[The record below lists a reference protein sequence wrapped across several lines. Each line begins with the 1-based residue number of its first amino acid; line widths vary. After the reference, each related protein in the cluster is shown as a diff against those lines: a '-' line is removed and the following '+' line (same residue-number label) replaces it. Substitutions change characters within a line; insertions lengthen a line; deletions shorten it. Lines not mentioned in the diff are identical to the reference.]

1 MAEALELSSA
11 NRIRQLAGMPVEPEP
26 VPKPEE
32 PPAWSEIKASEDY
45 KSLTYPEQ
53 VDLARQWG
61 AETKQYAST
70 LPDYTP
76 EQDAE
81 IDDFVNKEAVDVP
94 ANVKAAALTAGLVKG
109 SASVM
114 GGIGGGLGG
123 LAVGGPVGA
132 IVGGVGGA
140 IAGGELAEAGLQKF
154 TPKVARS
161 REFAPGYAVAG
172 QYAPEVVMGTVGAK
186 QLVQAGKTLF
196 QELGAKRAAQELG
209 KAVGTSA
216 GISAAVGSGVRAITG
231 SEVTLGTVALD
242 ALFGALFAG
251 LGSGSRVKGYN
262 FEEFK
267 DLNYKVKGG
276 RASPDEVRDWQQI
289 LNEAQRTQATGVER
303 AKRTEVQL
311 GGRRVLDK
319 VDLEGGVPTEVRP
332 YYEPLPAPTS
342 TEIQIAQPQPQERPI
357 RQATVIPQEQL
368 PEAGV
373 RGNVRGTQADTA
385 AMQRQGIITPM
396 QESLVDLNDP
406 VPKTNIFTI
415 ESQGINREAIIP
427 DIRGLQG
434 EIVREGPI
442 VTPRTQLP
450 SGERLALSGRTD
462 EPIKSA
468 EEAAKVIELEKSME
482 ERIRKSPQGNKGLRE
497 DLKKQEPILTPEEE
511 MDIAGKR
518 FEEKRLV
525 ASNPSQDQIEYP
537 ESALAE
543 IIQPPYRPADY
554 DVIDFIKENGGIL
567 SKTSARRKR
576 NLELYGKKAGS
587 GIKRLTGETEI
598 AEYDSMPEMDFY
610 EKTQVYKK
618 QGLALDE
625 MAQMAYDQFGI
636 GDGSSSTFGSVI
648 AQAFDARRK
657 LRTPD
662 KNFENQKKFI
672 KDVLIPSKELTPISA
687 QSLVV
692 GDTLQAKQGNIKV
705 VDINPDTMEPT
716 LDGGDNYGQQTIKT
730 DSHVFVK
737 SINNKKIPTIPRPM
751 RGKAGEA
758 GFIVSDVQEGAAK
771 VAQKWLTTEGNLPK
785 EMFDI
790 MEAKGSRTQAMLK
803 QIDFTLADLGRTAKA
818 LNGTAKL
825 TPEQSDKLDG
835 FLRGRTAVT
844 TLPEPFQP
852 IASQMRRQL
861 DNLSEQLIEAGAFS
875 EEPGPSGVSKADIV
889 RANKEEYLTRSYEG
903 RENPKYTVELV
914 KRRNPIA
921 YANAENFV
929 RTQMKAANPNVT
941 EAEVQ
946 GKIKQY
952 VEGGRDKPFES
963 LIDAATLGK
972 NLGITKKRLDIPK
985 EIRFLMGEYTD
996 PVINYARSASRM
1008 IDLLQKQEMLNKLKD
1023 FGVANKLFFERPTGN
1038 AITQIAADGSDT
1050 RSPLNGLYAEKDL
1063 VDALENF
1070 EMFHKGGTAFQ
1081 LYSMANAWVKWG
1093 KTVGSVQAQFRN
1105 PISNVLI
1112 EVVNGNFNFGGNL
1125 KPIKTILAD
1134 FGVPKMDTKEGRAYL
1149 TRAAQLGVYDN
1160 TVLNEFTQM
1169 LKDAQQYKGSTID
1182 YAEMLASK
1190 SANVLK
1196 KGVGAL
1202 NKTYRAGDN
1211 LFKLMAWENETKQ
1224 LMDGMGL
1231 SRQDA
1236 EVIAAERVKNTRPT
1250 YSRVPRI
1257 IKAFRLQPLIGN
1269 FVSWPSE
1276 MLRILPNTL
1285 RYAVEDMKTPG
1296 MRRYGLQRLIG
1307 MLAGTSAVYG
1317 LIELAK
1323 WATGFNDRKADALR
1337 RFVAPYQKNAA
1348 LMPTGMDGKD
1358 VGYVDISYT
1367 SPYEIFMGP
1376 LQAVA
1381 ADQDPEEKILGA
1393 IKEFTEAYIGPSILA
1408 NSIISAYYG
1417 KTPEGRTIRNPQDTF
1432 LDQQLDNISY
1442 ILRQNEPATVS
1453 QIRRIIYALSGKP
1466 DTSVSRYGRVYKPSE
1481 ELSALFGIR
1490 PQSINVSKALESK
1503 ASRFNTNMADVGRI
1517 FTETYGA
1524 VGNVSEAEVREQF
1537 EKMQNRRKIMF
1548 DEANKDFHAAMLL
1561 GLSRSEAIS
1570 AMRAGGMGV
1579 DNASAIAN
1587 NKYRDYKIS
1596 KSLTKSMRRELSP
1609 EEMQKRQEIGRELM
1623 MQQGE

>member
-11 NRIRQLAGMPVEPEP
+11 NRIRQLAGMPVEAEP
-26 VPKPEE
+26 APKPEE

-45 KSLTYPEQ
+45 KTLTYPEQ

-76 EQDAE
+76 EQDVE

-94 ANVKAAALTAGLVKG
+94 GNVKAAALTAGLVKG

-114 GGIGGGLGG
+114 GGIAGGLGG

-132 IVGGVGGA
+132 VAGGIGGSIVA
-140 IAGGELAEAGLQKF
+140 GELAEAGLQKF

-161 REFAPGYAVAG
+161 REFAPGYAMAG
-172 QYAPEVVMGTVGAK
+172 QYAPEVVTGTVGAK

-196 QELGAKRAAQELG
+196 QELGAKRAAQDLG
-209 KAVGTSA
+209 KVVGTSA
-216 GISAAVGSGVRAITG
+216 GVSAAVGSGLRAVTG
-231 SEVTLGTVALD
+231 GEVTPGTVAED
-242 ALFGALFAG
+242 ALFGALYAG

-267 DLNYKVKGG
+267 DLNYKVKSG
-276 RASPDEVRDWQQI
+276 RSTPAETRDWQLI
-289 LNEAQRTQATGVER
+289 LNEAQATQATGVER
-303 AKRTEVQL
+303 AKRTEVEL
-311 GGRRVLDK
+311 GGRRVLDR
-319 VDLEGGVPTEVRP
+319 VDLEVGAPKPGQPEVRP

-342 TEIQIAQPQPQERPI
+342 TEIQVARPQPQERPI
-357 RQATVIPQEQL
+357 KQATVVTQEQL

-373 RGNVRGTQADTA
+373 RGGVRGTQADTA
-385 AMQRQGIITPM
+385 AMQRRGVTTEM

-406 VPKTNIFTI
+406 VPRKNVFTI

-427 DIRGLQG
+427 DTRGLQG
-434 EIVREGPI
+434 EIIREGPI

-450 SGERLALSGRTD
+450 SGERLAL
-462 EPIKSA
+462 PA
-468 EEAAKVIELEKSME
+468 EGEVVPEQIQEQIELPNKVKVNIIAPDQETANLVRQEIEEGPVSRPYKPKTMMQLSEENFVNKYGITPDEARNRFLKQKKLTQEKLG
-482 ERIRKSPQGNKGLRE
+482 KL
-497 DLKKQEPILTPEEE
+497 PI
-511 MDIAGKR
+511 DDQ
-518 FEEKRLV
+518 KRLYE
-525 ASNPSQDQIEYP
+525 EYN
-537 ESALAE
+537 L
-543 IIQPPYRPADY
+543 
-554 DVIDFIKENGGIL
+554 FKENL
-567 SKTSARRKR
+567 SKS
-576 NLELYGKKAGS
+576 
-587 GIKRLTGETEI
+587 
-598 AEYDSMPEMDFY
+598 
-610 EKTQVYKK
+610 
-618 QGLALDE
+618 
-625 MAQMAYDQFGI
+625 
-636 GDGSSSTFGSVI
+636 
-648 AQAFDARRK
+648 
-657 LRTPD
+657 
-662 KNFENQKKFI
+662 
-672 KDVLIPSKELTPISA
+672 
-687 QSLVV
+687 
-692 GDTLQAKQGNIKV
+692 
-705 VDINPDTMEPT
+705 
-716 LDGGDNYGQQTIKT
+716 
-730 DSHVFVK
+730 
-737 SINNKKIPTIPRPM
+737 TIPRPM

-758 GFIVSDVQEGAAK
+758 GFIVSDVQEDAAK

-803 QIDFTLADLGRTAKA
+803 QIDFTLKDLSNAARE
-818 LNGTAKL
+818 LNGKPKL
-825 TPEQSDKLDG
+825 TQDQSLQVDQ
-835 FLRGRTAVT
+835 FLRGYLPAEN
-844 TLPEPFQP
+844 LPEAIRPVAQ
-852 IASQMRRQL
+852 QMRRQL
-861 DNLSEQLIEAGAFS
+861 DNLSEGLIQSGVFS
-875 EEPGPSGVSKADIV
+875 QEVGPSGMSKADII
-889 RANKEEYLTRSYEG
+889 RMNKGEYLTRSYEKFD
-903 RENPKYTVELV
+903 NPKYNVELV
-914 KRRNPIA
+914 KQRNPAA
-921 YANAENFV
+921 YVEAENFV
-929 RTQMKAANPNVT
+929 RTQMKAANPSTT

-946 GKIKQY
+946 GKIKEL
-952 VEGGRDKPFES
+952 VEGGMDKPFES
-963 LIDAATLGK
+963 LIQSAGIGK
-972 NLGITKKRLDIPK
+972 KLGITKTRQDIP
-985 EIRFLMGEYTD
+985 EQIRFLMGEYND
-996 PVINYARSASRM
+996 PVINYARSASKM
-1008 IDLLQKQEMLNKLKD
+1008 INLLQSQEQLNKLKE

-1038 AITQIAADGSDT
+1038 AATQIAADGSDT

-1063 VDALENF
+1063 VDAIENF

-1093 KTVGSVQAQFRN
+1093 KTVGSIQAQFRN

-1125 KPIKTILAD
+1125 KPVKTILAE
-1134 FGVPKMDTKEGRAYL
+1134 FGVPSVDTKEGRAYL

-1182 YAEMLASK
+1182 LAEELAGK

-1196 KGVGAL
+1196 KGVEAL

-1224 LMDGMGL
+1224 LMDGRGL
-1231 SRQDA
+1231 SRQNA

-1269 FVSWPSE
+1269 FVSWTSE
-1276 MLRILPNTL
+1276 ILRTLPNTV
-1285 RYAVEDMKTPG
+1285 RYAAEDYKTPG
-1296 MRRYGLQRLIG
+1296 MKKYAFKRLAG
-1307 MLAGTSAVYG
+1307 MIAGTSAIMGV
-1317 LIELAK
+1317 LAIGK
-1323 WATGFNDRKADALR
+1323 WASGFNDRKVDALR
-1337 RFVAPYQKNAA
+1337 RFVAPYQKNAS

-1367 SPYEIFMGP
+1367 SPYEIFFGP
-1376 LQAVA
+1376 MQAA
-1381 ADQDPEEKILGA
+1381 ISGRDPEESIFGA
-1393 IKEFTEAYIGPSILA
+1393 IKDFTEAYIGPSILA

-1417 KTPEGRTIRNPQDTF
+1417 KAPQGRTIRNPQDTF
-1432 LDQQLDNISY
+1432 TDQSLDTISY

-1453 QIRRIIYALSGKP
+1453 QIRRIVYALSGQP
-1466 DTSVSRYGRVYKPSE
+1466 DTSVSKYGRIYKPSE

-1503 ASRFNTNMADVGRI
+1503 ASRFNTDMADVGRI

-1524 VGNVSEAEVREQF
+1524 VGNVPEAKVREQF
-1537 EKMQNRRKIMF
+1537 EKMQNRRRIMF

>member
-11 NRIRQLAGMPVEPEP
+11 NRIRQLAGMPVEAEP
-26 VPKPEE
+26 PPRLEE

-45 KSLTYPEQ
+45 KTLTYPEQ
-53 VDLARQWG
+53 IDLAQKWG

-76 EQDAE
+76 EQDVE

-94 ANVKAAALTAGLVKG
+94 ANVKAAALTSGLVKG

-114 GGIGGGLGG
+114 GGIAGGLGG
-123 LAVGGPVGA
+123 LAVGGPIGA
-132 IVGGVGGA
+132 VVGGIGGSVA
-140 IAGGELAEAGLQKF
+140 AGQLAEAGLQKF
-154 TPKVARS
+154 TPNVARAG
-161 REFAPGYAVAG
+161 EFAPGYQTAG
-172 QYAPEVVMGTVGAK
+172 QYAPEVVMGTVGAA

-209 KAVGTSA
+209 KTIAV
-216 GISAAVGSGVRAITG
+216 SAAGGAGVGSAVRAITG
-231 SEVTLGTVALD
+231 GDVTARTIAED
-242 ALFGALFAG
+242 ALFNTLYAG

-262 FEEFK
+262 FNEFK
-267 DLNYKVKGG
+267 DLNYKVKAG
-276 RASPDEVRDWQQI
+276 RATPAETRDWQQI
-289 LNEAQRTQATGVER
+289 LNEAQRTEATGVER

-311 GGRRVLDK
+311 GGRTVLDK
-319 VDLEGGVPTEVRP
+319 VNLEGGAPTQIRP

-342 TEIQIAQPQPQERPI
+342 TEIQVARPQPQKRTIKP
-357 RQATVIPQEQL
+357 ATVIPQEQL
-368 PEAGV
+368 PEVGV

-385 AMQRQGIITPM
+385 AMQRRGIITPM

-406 VPKTNIFTI
+406 VPKTNVFTT

-427 DIRGLQG
+427 DTRGLQG

-450 SGERLALSGRTD
+450 SGERLALPAEGEVVPAKVVSAAQPIIPRPVGGLQSNIILRVN
-462 EPIKSA
+462 EPKGIKLGQYKLREGEQFSPIKEVPFDDLGQGQSTVNQ
-468 EEAAKVIELEKSME
+468 KLVEKY
-482 ERIRKSPQGNKGLRE
+482 
-497 DLKKQEPILTPEEE
+497 KKDILSGKPIDPITSKY
-511 MDIAGKR
+511 G
-518 FEEKRLV
+518 
-525 ASNPSQDQIEYP
+525 
-537 ESALAE
+537 
-543 IIQPPYRPADY
+543 
-554 DVIDFIKENGGIL
+554 DVIDGYHRA
-567 SKTSARRKR
+567 SA
-576 NLELYGKKAGS
+576 LYELG
-587 GIKRLTGETEI
+587 
-598 AEYDSMPEMDFY
+598 F
-610 EKTQVYKK
+610 
-618 QGLALDE
+618 
-625 MAQMAYDQFGI
+625 
-636 GDGSSSTFGSVI
+636 
-648 AQAFDARRK
+648 
-657 LRTPD
+657 
-662 KNFENQKKFI
+662 
-672 KDVLIPSKELTPISA
+672 
-687 QSLVV
+687 
-692 GDTLQAKQGNIKV
+692 
-705 VDINPDTMEPT
+705 
-716 LDGGDNYGQQTIKT
+716 
-730 DSHVFVK
+730 
-737 SINNKKIPTIPRPM
+737 KKIPVTFVEENEKLAISEWKKSYGNVPFPSETINEVSKSYPNFNKQTTIPRPM

-803 QIDFTLADLGRTAKA
+803 QIDFTLKDLAKA
-818 LNGTAKL
+818 ARELNGKPKL
-825 TPEQSDKLDG
+825 TPQQSLQVDQ
-835 FLRGRTAVT
+835 FLRGYLPAEN
-844 TLPEPFQP
+844 LPEAIRPVAQ
-852 IASQMRRQL
+852 QMRRQL
-861 DNLSEQLIEAGAFS
+861 DNLSEGLIQAGVFS
-875 EEPGPSGVSKADIV
+875 QEPGPSGMSKADII
-889 RANKEEYLTRSYEG
+889 RMNKGEYLTRSYEKFD
-903 RENPKYTVELV
+903 NPKYNVKLV
-914 KRRNPIA
+914 KQRNPAA
-921 YANAENFV
+921 YVEAENFV
-929 RTQMKAANPNVT
+929 RTQMKASNPAIT

-946 GKIKQY
+946 GKIKEY
-952 VEGGRDKPFES
+952 IEGGRDKPFES
-963 LIDAATLGK
+963 LIQASGIGK
-972 NLGITKKRLDIPK
+972 KLGITKARQDIS
-985 EIRFLMGEYTD
+985 EQVRFLMGEYTD

-1008 IDLLQKQEMLNKLKD
+1008 INLLQSQEQLNKLKE

-1038 AITQIAADGSDT
+1038 AATQIAADGSDT

-1063 VDALENF
+1063 VDAIENF
-1070 EMFHKGGTAFQ
+1070 EMFHKGGAAFQ

-1093 KTVGSVQAQFRN
+1093 KTVGSIQAQFRN

-1125 KPIKTILAD
+1125 KPVRTILAE
-1134 FGVPKMDTKEGRAYL
+1134 FGVPSVDTKEGRAYL

-1169 LKDAQQYKGSTID
+1169 LKDAQSYKGSTID
-1182 YAEMLASK
+1182 LAEELAGK

-1196 KGVGAL
+1196 KGVEAL

-1224 LMDGMGL
+1224 LMDGRKL
-1231 SRQDA
+1231 SRQEA

-1257 IKAFRLQPLIGN
+1257 IKAFRLQPLIGQ

-1285 RYAVEDMKTPG
+1285 RYAAEDFKTPG
-1296 MRRYGLQRLIG
+1296 MRKYAFQRVAGMLLGTTALIG
-1307 MLAGTSAVYG
+1307 IVRLGM
-1317 LIELAK
+1317 
-1323 WATGFNDRKADALR
+1323 WATGFNDRKVDALR
-1337 RFVAPYQKNAA
+1337 RFVAPYQKNAS

-1358 VGYVDISYT
+1358 VGYIDVSYT
-1367 SPYEIFMGP
+1367 SPYEIFFGP
-1376 LQAVA
+1376 VQAA
-1381 ADQDPEEKILGA
+1381 ISGRDPEESILGA
-1393 IKEFTEAYIGPSILA
+1393 IKDFTESYIGPSILA

-1417 KTPEGRTIRNPQDTF
+1417 KAPQGRTIRNPQDTF
-1432 LDQQLDNISY
+1432 TDQSLDTISY
-1442 ILRQNEPATVS
+1442 LLRQNEPATVS
-1453 QIRRIIYALSGKP
+1453 QIRRIGYALSGQP
-1466 DTSVSRYGRVYKPSE
+1466 DTTVSKYGRIYKPSE

-1503 ASRFNTNMADVGRI
+1503 ASRFNTDMADVGRI

-1524 VGNVSEAEVREQF
+1524 VGNVPEAKVREQF
-1537 EKMQNRRKIMF
+1537 EKMQNRRRIMF

>member
-26 VPKPEE
+26 LPKPEE
-32 PPAWSEIKASEDY
+32 PPAWAEIKASEDY
-45 KSLTYPEQ
+45 KTLTYPEQ
-53 VDLARQWG
+53 VDLARKWG
-61 AETKQYAST
+61 DETKQYAST

-81 IDDFVNKEAVDVP
+81 IDDYVNTQAVDVP
-94 ANVKAAALTAGLVKG
+94 TNVKVAAGTAGLVKG

-114 GGIGGGLGG
+114 GGIAGGLGG

-132 IVGGVGGA
+132 IAGGVGGA
-140 IAGGELAEAGLQKF
+140 IAGSELAEAGLQKF
-154 TPKVARS
+154 TPNVARA
-161 REFAPGYAVAG
+161 REFAPTAAAVG
-172 QYAPEVVMGTVGAK
+172 EYAPSVALGAVGVR
-186 QLVQAGKTLF
+186 QLAQAGGTLF
-196 QELGAKRAAQELG
+196 KELGAKRAAQELG
-209 KAVGTSA
+209 KTVATGAGIGAGVGT
-216 GISAAVGSGVRAITG
+216 GVRAVTG
-231 SEVTLGTVALD
+231 GEVTPGTITTD
-242 ALFGALFAG
+242 ALFGAAFAG
-251 LGSGSRVKGYN
+251 LGSGSRIKGYN
-262 FEEFK
+262 REQAYELTK
-267 DLNYKVKGG
+267 KVKEN
-276 RASPDEVRDWQQI
+276 RASSIEREDFNAIMTEGLRRRA
-289 LNEAQRTQATGVER
+289 ETGLPAESG
-303 AKRTEVQL
+303 KRTTVDL

-319 VDLEGGVPTEVRP
+319 AEIVSGEQPQVTPQPTAE
-332 YYEPLPAPTS
+332 LPAP
-342 TEIQIAQPQPQERPI
+342 RP
-357 RQATVIPQEQL
+357 VVPEL

-373 RGNVRGTQADTA
+373 RGIVRGTQADTA
-385 AMQRQGIITPM
+385 AMQRRGIITPM

-406 VPKTNIFTI
+406 VPRTNVFTT

-427 DIRGLQG
+427 DTRGLQG
-434 EIVREGPI
+434 EIVSEGPI

-450 SGERLALSGRTD
+450 TTERLALPAEG
-462 EPIKSA
+462 EALPI
-468 EEAAKVIELEKSME
+468 
-482 ERIRKSPQGNKGLRE
+482 
-497 DLKKQEPILTPEEE
+497 QE
-511 MDIAGKR
+511 
-518 FEEKRLV
+518 V
-525 ASNPSQDQIEYP
+525 
-537 ESALAE
+537 ESKP
-543 IIQPPYRPADY
+543 IIQPEEQRQSVMPPIVSGMITTARKASEDFTKRISNVKYAPYVEGQKRESILFDLDGKQYRAELKGRNKDFMLGGNADA
-554 DVIDFIKENGGIL
+554 N
-567 SKTSARRKR
+567 A
-576 NLELYGKKAGS
+576 
-587 GIKRLTGETEI
+587 
-598 AEYDSMPEMDFY
+598 
-610 EKTQVYKK
+610 
-618 QGLALDE
+618 GLA
-625 MAQMAYDQFGI
+625 
-636 GDGSSSTFGSVI
+636 SR
-648 AQAFDARRK
+648 AF
-657 LRTPD
+657 
-662 KNFENQKKFI
+662 
-672 KDVLIPSKELTPISA
+672 
-687 QSLVV
+687 
-692 GDTLQAKQGNIKV
+692 
-705 VDINPDTMEPT
+705 
-716 LDGGDNYGQQTIKT
+716 LDGDAVEIK
-730 DSHVFVK
+730 SK
-737 SINNKKIPTIPRPM
+737 PTIPRPM
-751 RGKAGEA
+751 SGKAGEE
-758 GFIVSDVQEGAAK
+758 GFVVSDVQEGATK

-785 EMFDI
+785 DMFDI

-803 QIDFTLADLGRTAKA
+803 QIDFTLADLGRAAKA

-825 TPEQSDKLDG
+825 TPQQSSQLDG

-861 DNLSEQLIEAGAFS
+861 DNLSERLIEVGAFS

-889 RANKEEYLTRSYEG
+889 RERKGEYLTRSYEKFDS
-903 RENPKYTVELV
+903 PKFTVELV
-914 KRRNPIA
+914 KQRSPTE
-921 YANAENFV
+921 YANSENFV

-946 GKIKQY
+946 GKIKEL

-963 LIDAATLGK
+963 LIQASTLGK
-972 NLGITKKRLDIPK
+972 KLGITKARQDIPK

-996 PVINYARSASRM
+996 PVINYARSASKM
-1008 IDLLQKQEMLNKLKD
+1008 INLLQSQEMLNKLKD
-1023 FGVANKLFFERPTGN
+1023 FGVANKLFFEKPTGN
-1038 AITQIAADGSDT
+1038 AATQIAAEGSDT

-1134 FGVPKMDTKEGRAYL
+1134 FGVPAMDTKEGRAYL

-1182 YAEMLASK
+1182 YAEMLAGK

-1196 KGVGAL
+1196 KGIGAL

-1224 LMDGMGL
+1224 LMDGRGL
-1231 SRQDA
+1231 SRLEA

-1285 RYAVEDMKTPG
+1285 RYANEDIRTPG

-1307 MLAGTSAVYG
+1307 MFAGTSAVYG

-1323 WATGFNDRKADALR
+1323 WATGFNDRKTDALR

-1376 LQAVA
+1376 AQAVA
-1381 ADQDPEEKILGA
+1381 AGRDPEEKILGA
-1393 IKEFTEAYIGPSILA
+1393 IKDFTESYIGPSILA

-1417 KTPEGRTIRNPQDTF
+1417 KTPQGRTIRNPQDTF
-1432 LDQQLDNISY
+1432 TDQALDVISY
-1442 ILRQNEPATVS
+1442 VLRQNEPATVS
-1453 QIRRIIYALSGKP
+1453 QVRRIAYALSGQP
-1466 DTSVSRYGRVYKPSE
+1466 DTSVSRYGRVSTSRRRNCPPCLVSARN
-1481 ELSALFGIR
+1481 LS
-1490 PQSINVSKALESK
+1490 
-1503 ASRFNTNMADVGRI
+1503 M
-1517 FTETYGA
+1517 
-1524 VGNVSEAEVREQF
+1524 
-1537 EKMQNRRKIMF
+1537 
-1548 DEANKDFHAAMLL
+1548 
-1561 GLSRSEAIS
+1561 
-1570 AMRAGGMGV
+1570 
-1579 DNASAIAN
+1579 
-1587 NKYRDYKIS
+1587 
-1596 KSLTKSMRRELSP
+1596 SP
-1609 EEMQKRQEIGRELM
+1609 RH
-1623 MQQGE
+1623 

>member
-1 MAEALELSSA
+1 MAEAQVQELSSA
-11 NRIRQLAGMPVEPEP
+11 NKIRQLAGMAVEPEP
-26 VPKPEE
+26 APKQEE

-45 KSLTYPEQ
+45 KTLTYPEQ

-70 LPDYTP
+70 LKDYTP

-81 IDDFVNKEAVDVP
+81 IDDFVNTQAVDVP

-114 GGIGGGLGG
+114 GGIAGGLGG

-132 IVGGVGGA
+132 VVGGVGGS
-140 IAGGELAEAGLQKF
+140 IVGGELAEAGLQKF

-161 REFAPGYAVAG
+161 REFAPGYASAG

-196 QELGAKRAAQELG
+196 QELGAKKAAQELG
-209 KAVGTSA
+209 KVVGTSA
-216 GISAAVGSGVRAITG
+216 GVSAAVGSGVRAITG
-231 SEVTLGTVALD
+231 GEVTPSTVAED
-242 ALFGALFAG
+242 ALFGALYAG

-262 FEEFK
+262 FNEFK

-276 RASPDEVRDWQQI
+276 KATPAEVRDWQQI

-311 GGRRVLDK
+311 GGKTVLDK
-319 VDLEGGVPTEVRP
+319 VNLESGAPTEVRP

-342 TEIQIAQPQPQERPI
+342 TEIQVERPQPQERPI
-357 RQATVIPQEQL
+357 KPATVIPQEQL
-368 PEAGV
+368 PEVGV
-373 RGNVRGTQADTA
+373 RGSVRGTAADTA
-385 AMQRQGIITPM
+385 EMQRRGIITPM

-406 VPKTNIFTI
+406 VPKTNVFTA

-427 DIRGLQG
+427 DTRGLQG

-450 SGERLALSGRTD
+450 SGERLALQ
-462 EPIKSA
+462 EPKAELKPIEGSPEQAGQIRA
-468 EEAAKVIELEKSME
+468 EEEF
-482 ERIRKSPQGNKGLRE
+482 RRDP
-497 DLKKQEPILTPEEE
+497 
-511 MDIAGKR
+511 
-518 FEEKRLV
+518 
-525 ASNPSQDQIEYP
+525 SNPGLINAQPIQNIEAAVNDLQ
-537 ESALAE
+537 SALSLPSTARSQALFDFSRKYNTKAE
-543 IIQPPYRPADY
+543 S
-554 DVIDFIKENGGIL
+554 IDQL
-567 SKTSARRKR
+567 
-576 NLELYGKKAGS
+576 LEQES
-587 GIKRLTGETEI
+587 
-598 AEYDSMPEMDFY
+598 
-610 EKTQVYKK
+610 
-618 QGLALDE
+618 
-625 MAQMAYDQFGI
+625 
-636 GDGSSSTFGSVI
+636 
-648 AQAFDARRK
+648 
-657 LRTPD
+657 
-662 KNFENQKKFI
+662 
-672 KDVLIPSKELTPISA
+672 
-687 QSLVV
+687 
-692 GDTLQAKQGNIKV
+692 
-705 VDINPDTMEPT
+705 
-716 LDGGDNYGQQTIKT
+716 
-730 DSHVFVK
+730 FVK
-737 SINNKKIPTIPRPM
+737 KYQELASQKPTIPRPM
-751 RGKAGEA
+751 RGKPGEA

-803 QIDFTLADLGRTAKA
+803 QIDFTLKDLSNSARE
-818 LNGTAKL
+818 LNGKPKL
-825 TPEQSDKLDG
+825 TPEQSLQVDQV
-835 FLRGRTAVT
+835 LRGYLPADN
-844 TLPEPFQP
+844 LPEPLRP
-852 IASQMRRQL
+852 IVQQMRRQL
-861 DNLSEQLIEAGAFS
+861 DNLSEGLIQSGVFS
-875 EEPGPSGVSKADIV
+875 QEVGPSGMSKADII
-889 RANKEEYLTRSYEG
+889 RMNKGEYLTRSYEKFD
-903 RENPKYTVELV
+903 NPKFNVELLK
-914 KRRNPIA
+914 KRDQA
-921 YANAENFV
+921 KYTQAETFV
-929 RTQMKAANPNVT
+929 RNELKAQNPGIT
-941 EAEVQ
+941 EEEVQ
-946 GKIKQY
+946 GRIREI
-952 VEGGRDKPFES
+952 VEQGRDKPMES
-963 LIDAATLGK
+963 MIQASGIGK
-972 NLGITKKRLDIPK
+972 KLGITKARQDIP
-985 EIRFLMGEYTD
+985 EQIRYLMGEYTD
-996 PVINYARSASRM
+996 PIINYARSASKM
-1008 IDLLQKQEMLNKLKD
+1008 INLLQSQEQLNKLKK
-1023 FGVANKLFFERPTGN
+1023 FGIANKLFFDKPTGT
-1038 AITQIAADGSDT
+1038 AVKQIAADGSDT
-1050 RSPLNGLYAEKDL
+1050 RSPLNGLYAEPEL
-1063 VDALENF
+1063 VDAIENF

-1093 KTVGSVQAQFRN
+1093 KTVGSIQAQFRN

-1125 KPIKTILAD
+1125 KPFRTILAE
-1134 FGVPKMDTKEGRAYL
+1134 FGVPSMDTKEGRAYL

-1182 YAEMLASK
+1182 FAEELAGK

-1196 KGVGAL
+1196 KGVEAL
-1202 NKTYRAGDN
+1202 NRTYRAGDN

-1224 LMDGMGL
+1224 LMDGRGL

-1257 IKAFRLQPLIGN
+1257 IKAFRLQPLIGQ

-1276 MLRILPNTL
+1276 MLRILPNTV
-1285 RYAVEDMKTPG
+1285 RYAAEDFKTPG
-1296 MRRYGLQRLIG
+1296 MRRYAFQRVAGMLLGTTALIG
-1307 MLAGTSAVYG
+1307 VVRLGM
-1317 LIELAK
+1317 
-1323 WATGFNDRKADALR
+1323 WATGFNDRKVDALR
-1337 RFVAPYQKNAA
+1337 RFVAPYQKNAS

-1358 VGYVDISYT
+1358 VGYIDVSYT
-1367 SPYEIFMGP
+1367 SPYEIFFGP
-1376 LQAVA
+1376 AQAA
-1381 ADQDPEEKILGA
+1381 ISARNPEESILGA
-1393 IKEFTEAYIGPSILA
+1393 IKDFTESYIGPSILA

-1417 KTPEGRTIRNPQDTF
+1417 KAPQGRTIRNPQDTF
-1432 LDQQLDNISY
+1432 TNQSLDTISY
-1442 ILRQNEPATVS
+1442 LLRQNEPATVS
-1453 QIRRIIYALSGKP
+1453 QIRRIGYALTGQP
-1466 DTSVSRYGRVYKPSE
+1466 DTTVSKYGRIYKPSE

-1503 ASRFNTNMADVGRI
+1503 ASRFNTDMADVGRI

-1524 VGNVSEAEVREQF
+1524 VGNVPEAKVREQF
-1537 EKMQNRRKIMF
+1537 AKMENRRKVMF

-1570 AMRAGGMGV
+1570 AMRAGGMGI

>member
-26 VPKPEE
+26 APKLEE
-32 PPAWSEIKASEDY
+32 PPAWSEVKASEDY
-45 KSLTYPEQ
+45 KTLTYPEQ

-76 EQDAE
+76 EQDVE

-109 SASVM
+109 AASTF
-114 GGIGGGLGG
+114 GGL
-123 LAVGGPVGA
+123 
-132 IVGGVGGA
+132 GGA
-140 IAGGELAEAGLQKF
+140 IAGAFTGPAAPVAVPALAIGGAIAAGELAEAGLQKF

-161 REFAPGYAVAG
+161 REFAPGYAAAG
-172 QYAPEVVMGTVGAK
+172 QYAPEVVMGTVGAR

-209 KAVGTSA
+209 KVVGTSA
-216 GISAAVGSGVRAITG
+216 GVSAAVGSGVRAITG
-231 SEVTLGTVALD
+231 GEVTPGTVAED
-242 ALFGALFAG
+242 ALFGALYAG
-251 LGSGSRVKGYN
+251 IGSGSRVKGYN

-267 DLNYKVKGG
+267 DLNYKVKAG
-276 RASPDEVRDWQQI
+276 RATPDETRDWQQI
-289 LNEAQRTQATGVER
+289 LNEARATQTTGVER

-311 GGRRVLDK
+311 GGRRVFDK
-319 VDLEGGVPTEVRP
+319 VDLEVGAPKPGQPEVRP
-332 YYEPLPAPTS
+332 YYEQQLQAPSLPETVS
-342 TEIQIAQPQPQERPI
+342 TEIQATRQQPQERPI
-357 RQATVIPQEQL
+357 RPATVIPQEQL

-373 RGNVRGTQADTA
+373 RGSVRGTAADTA
-385 AMQRQGIITPM
+385 EMQRRGITTQM
-396 QESLVDLNDP
+396 QESIVDLNDP
-406 VPKTNIFTI
+406 VPKTNVFTT

-427 DIRGLQG
+427 DTRGLQG

-450 SGERLALSGRTD
+450 TTERLALPGRTD
-462 EPIKSA
+462 EPFRSA
-468 EEAAKVIELEKSME
+468 EEAAKTIELEKGME
-482 ERIRKSPQGNKGLRE
+482 ERIRQSPQGQRALRK
-497 DLKKQEPILTPEEE
+497 DLEAVAVPEGQVISNASEASVDTGAYHYGDLGVARDTTLSRMTVGRSTGHFGTGTYFLGDKSAGPGREGRPI
-511 MDIAGKR
+511 K
-518 FEEKRLV
+518 
-525 ASNPSQDQIEYP
+525 N
-537 ESALAE
+537 
-543 IIQPPYRPADY
+543 
-554 DVIDFIKENGGIL
+554 ID
-567 SKTSARRKR
+567 
-576 NLELYGKKAGS
+576 
-587 GIKRLTGETEI
+587 LTGLNLYKPQSSKIAFNLHDNLRAINEEI
-598 AEYDSMPEMDFY
+598 KSGQNISFEQPSSNGSRIVGRLGIELKSPGDSFEKSESNVKNALLKVDSIFKNNQNDGVRTPSTYLMQELGYD
-610 EKTQVYKK
+610 
-618 QGLALDE
+618 
-625 MAQMAYDQFGI
+625 GI
-636 GDGSSSTFGSVI
+636 DVRGTNADNTDYGSVI
-648 AQAFDARRK
+648 F
-657 LRTPD
+657 
-662 KNFENQKKFI
+662 
-672 KDVLIPSKELTPISA
+672 
-687 QSLVV
+687 
-692 GDTLQAKQGNIKV
+692 AK
-705 VDINPDTMEPT
+705 P
-716 LDGGDNYGQQTIKT
+716 
-730 DSHVFVK
+730 
-737 SINNKKIPTIPRPM
+737 IPTPKPTMPRPM

-803 QIDFTLADLGRTAKA
+803 QIDFTLADLGRAAKA

-825 TPEQSDKLDG
+825 TPQQSSQLDG

-844 TLPEPFQP
+844 TLPEPLQP

-861 DNLSEQLIEAGAFS
+861 DNLSEQLIEVGAFS

-914 KRRNPIA
+914 KRRNPVE

-972 NLGITKKRLDIPK
+972 KLGITKKRLDIPK
-985 EIRFLMGEYTD
+985 EVRFLMGEYTD
-996 PVINYARSASRM
+996 PVINYARSASKM
-1008 IDLLQKQEMLNKLKD
+1008 IDLLQKQEMLNKIKD

-1125 KPIKTILAD
+1125 KPIKTVLAD
-1134 FGVPKMDTKEGRAYL
+1134 FGVPAMDTKEGRAYL

-1182 YAEMLASK
+1182 YAEMLAGK

-1224 LMDGMGL
+1224 LMDGRGL
-1231 SRQDA
+1231 SRLEA

-1285 RYAVEDMKTPG
+1285 RYAGEDMKTPG

-1317 LIELAK
+1317 LVELAK

-1376 LQAVA
+1376 VQAVA
-1381 ADQDPEEKILGA
+1381 AGRDPEEKILGA

-1417 KTPEGRTIRNPQDTF
+1417 KTPQGRTIRNPQDTF
-1432 LDQQLDNISY
+1432 TDQSLDVISY
-1442 ILRQNEPATVS
+1442 VLRQNEPATVS
-1453 QIRRIIYALSGKP
+1453 QIRRIGYALSGQP
-1466 DTSVSRYGRVYKPSE
+1466 DTSVSRYGRIYKPSE

-1503 ASRFNTNMADVGRI
+1503 ASRFNTDMADVGRI

-1524 VGNVSEAEVREQF
+1524 VGNVPEAKVREQF
-1537 EKMQNRRKIMF
+1537 EKMQNRRRIMF
-1548 DEANKDFHAAMLL
+1548 DEANKDFHAAMML

-1570 AMRAGGMGV
+1570 AMRSGGMGV

-1587 NKYRDYKIS
+1587 NRYRDYKIS

>member
-11 NRIRQLAGMPVEPEP
+11 NRIRQLAGMPVEAEP
-26 VPKPEE
+26 PPKLEE

-45 KSLTYPEQ
+45 KTLTYPEQ

-76 EQDAE
+76 EQDVE

-132 IVGGVGGA
+132 VVGGVGGA

-161 REFAPGYAVAG
+161 REFAPGYAMAG

-216 GISAAVGSGVRAITG
+216 GVGAAVGSGVRAVTG
-231 SEVTLGTVALD
+231 GEVTPGTVAED

-262 FEEFK
+262 FNEFK

-276 RASPDEVRDWQQI
+276 RATPAEVRDWQQI
-289 LNEAQRTQATGVER
+289 LNEAQRTQTTGVER
-303 AKRTEVQL
+303 AKRTEVEL

-319 VDLEGGVPTEVRP
+319 VDLEVGAPKPGQPEVRP
-332 YYEPLPAPTS
+332 YYEQQLQAPSLPETVS
-342 TEIQIAQPQPQERPI
+342 TEIQPVRQQPQERPI
-357 RQATVIPQEQL
+357 RPATVVPQEQL
-368 PEAGV
+368 PESGV

-385 AMQRQGIITPM
+385 AMQRRGITTQM

-406 VPKTNIFTI
+406 VPKTNVFTT

-427 DIRGLQG
+427 DTRGLQG

-450 SGERLALSGRTD
+450 SGERLALT
-462 EPIKSA
+462 EPKAIEGSPEQIGQLRA
-468 EEAAKVIELEKSME
+468 EEEFN
-482 ERIRKSPQGNKGLRE
+482 RDP
-497 DLKKQEPILTPEEE
+497 
-511 MDIAGKR
+511 
-518 FEEKRLV
+518 
-525 ASNPSQDQIEYP
+525 SNPGLINAQPIENIQTAANDLQ
-537 ESALAE
+537 SALSLPGIARSQALFDFSRKYNTKAE
-543 IIQPPYRPADY
+543 S
-554 DVIDFIKENGGIL
+554 IDQLLEQESFV
-567 SKTSARRKR
+567 RKYQ
-576 NLELYGKKAGS
+576 ELASFK
-587 GIKRLTGETEI
+587 
-598 AEYDSMPEMDFY
+598 
-610 EKTQVYKK
+610 
-618 QGLALDE
+618 
-625 MAQMAYDQFGI
+625 
-636 GDGSSSTFGSVI
+636 
-648 AQAFDARRK
+648 
-657 LRTPD
+657 
-662 KNFENQKKFI
+662 
-672 KDVLIPSKELTPISA
+672 
-687 QSLVV
+687 
-692 GDTLQAKQGNIKV
+692 
-705 VDINPDTMEPT
+705 
-716 LDGGDNYGQQTIKT
+716 
-730 DSHVFVK
+730 
-737 SINNKKIPTIPRPM
+737 PTIPRPM

-758 GFIVSDVQEGAAK
+758 GFVVSDVQEGAAK

-803 QIDFTLADLGRTAKA
+803 QIDFTLKDLAKA
-818 LNGTAKL
+818 ARELNGKPKL
-825 TPEQSDKLDG
+825 TPQQSLQVDQ
-835 FLRGRTAVT
+835 FLRGYLPAEN
-844 TLPEPFQP
+844 LPEAIRPVAQ
-852 IASQMRRQL
+852 QMRRQL
-861 DNLSEQLIEAGAFS
+861 DNLSEGLIQSGVFS
-875 EEPGPSGVSKADIV
+875 QEVGPSGISKADMI
-889 RANKEEYLTRSYEG
+889 RMNKGEYLTRSYEKFD
-903 RENPKYTVELV
+903 NPKFNVELLK
-914 KRRNPIA
+914 KRDLA
-921 YANAENFV
+921 KYTQAETFV
-929 RTQMKAANPNVT
+929 RNELKAQNPSIT
-941 EAEVQ
+941 EEEVQ
-946 GKIKQY
+946 GRIREI
-952 VEGGRDKPFES
+952 VEQGRDKPMES
-963 LIDAATLGK
+963 MIQASGIGK
-972 NLGITKKRLDIPK
+972 KLGITKARQDIP
-985 EIRFLMGEYTD
+985 EQIRYLMGEYND
-996 PVINYARSASRM
+996 PIINYARSASKM
-1008 IDLLQKQEMLNKLKD
+1008 INLLQSQEQLNKLKE
-1023 FGVANKLFFERPTGN
+1023 FGIANKLFFDKPTGT
-1038 AITQIAADGSDT
+1038 AVKQIAADGSDT
-1050 RSPLNGLYAEKDL
+1050 RSPLNGLYAEPEL
-1063 VDALENF
+1063 IDAIENF

-1093 KTVGSVQAQFRN
+1093 KTVGSIQAQFRN

-1125 KPIKTILAD
+1125 KPVRTILAE
-1134 FGVPKMDTKEGRAYL
+1134 FGVPSMDTKEGRAYL

-1182 YAEMLASK
+1182 LAEELAGK

-1196 KGVGAL
+1196 RGVEAL
-1202 NKTYRAGDN
+1202 NRTYRAGDN

-1224 LMDGMGL
+1224 LMDGRGL
-1231 SRQDA
+1231 SRQEA

-1257 IKAFRLQPLIGN
+1257 IKAFRLQPLIGQ

-1276 MLRILPNTL
+1276 MLRILPNTV
-1285 RYAVEDMKTPG
+1285 RYAAEDFKTPG
-1296 MRRYGLQRLIG
+1296 MRRYAFQRVAGMLLGTTALIG
-1307 MLAGTSAVYG
+1307 VVRLGM
-1317 LIELAK
+1317 
-1323 WATGFNDRKADALR
+1323 WATGFNDRKVDALR
-1337 RFVAPYQKNAA
+1337 RFVAPYQKNAS

-1358 VGYVDISYT
+1358 VGYIDVSYT
-1367 SPYEIFMGP
+1367 SPYEIFFGP
-1376 LQAVA
+1376 AQAA
-1381 ADQDPEEKILGA
+1381 ISGRDPEESILGA
-1393 IKEFTEAYIGPSILA
+1393 IKDFTESYIGPSILA

-1417 KTPEGRTIRNPQDTF
+1417 KAPQGRTIRNPQDTF
-1432 LDQQLDNISY
+1432 TDQSLDTISY
-1442 ILRQNEPATVS
+1442 LLRQNEPATVS
-1453 QIRRIIYALSGKP
+1453 QIRRIGYALTGQP
-1466 DTSVSRYGRVYKPSE
+1466 DTTVSKYGRIYKPSE

-1503 ASRFNTNMADVGRI
+1503 ASRFNTDMADVGRI

-1524 VGNVSEAEVREQF
+1524 VGNVPEAKVREQF
-1537 EKMQNRRKIMF
+1537 AKMENRRKVMF
-1548 DEANKDFHAAMLL
+1548 DEANKDFHASMLL

-1587 NKYRDYKIS
+1587 NRYRDYKIS

>member
-1 MAEALELSSA
+1 
-11 NRIRQLAGMPVEPEP
+11 MPVEPEP
-26 VPKPEE
+26 LPKPEN
-32 PPAWSEIKASEDY
+32 PPAWTEIKESEDY
-45 KSLTYPEQ
+45 KTLTYPEQ
-53 VDLARQWG
+53 VDLARKWG
-61 AETKQYAST
+61 EEIKLYAST

-81 IDDFVNKEAVDVP
+81 IDDYVNTQAVDVP
-94 ANVKAAALTAGLVKG
+94 TNVKVAAGTAGLVKG

-114 GGIGGGLGG
+114 GGIAGGLGG

-132 IVGGVGGA
+132 IAGGVGGA
-140 IAGGELAEAGLQKF
+140 IAGSELAEAGLQKF
-154 TPKVARS
+154 TPNVARA
-161 REFAPGYAVAG
+161 REFAPTAAAVG
-172 QYAPEVVMGTVGAK
+172 EYAPSVAMGAVGIR
-186 QLVQAGKTLF
+186 QLAQAGGTLF
-196 QELGAKRAAQELG
+196 KELGAKRAAQELG
-209 KAVGTSA
+209 KTVATGAGVGAGVGT
-216 GISAAVGSGVRAITG
+216 GVRAITG
-231 SEVTLGTVALD
+231 GEVTPGTITTD
-242 ALFGALFAG
+242 ALFGAAFAG
-251 LGSGSRVKGYN
+251 LGSGSRIKGYN
-262 FEEFK
+262 REQAYELTK
-267 DLNYKVKGG
+267 KVKEN
-276 RASPDEVRDWQQI
+276 RASSIEREDFNAIMAEGLRRRA
-289 LNEAQRTQATGVER
+289 ETGLPAESG
-303 AKRTEVQL
+303 KRTTVDL

-319 VDLEGGVPTEVRP
+319 AEIVSGEQPQVTPQPTAE
-332 YYEPLPAPTS
+332 LPAP
-342 TEIQIAQPQPQERPI
+342 RP
-357 RQATVIPQEQL
+357 VVPEL

-373 RGNVRGTQADTA
+373 RGIVRGTQADTA
-385 AMQRQGIITPM
+385 AMQRRGIITPM

-406 VPKTNIFTI
+406 VPRTNVFTT

-427 DIRGLQG
+427 DTRGLQG
-434 EIVREGPI
+434 EIVREGPL

-450 SGERLALSGRTD
+450 TTERLALPGRTD
-462 EPIKSA
+462 EPFRSA
-468 EEAAKVIELEKSME
+468 EEAAKIIELEKGME
-482 ERIRKSPQGNKGLRE
+482 ERIRQSPQGGRGLRK
-497 DLKKQEPILTPEEE
+497 DLRAQEPILTPEEE
-511 MDIAGKR
+511 MAISER
-518 FEEKRLV
+518 QFEKERLV

-537 ESALAE
+537 EAALAE
-543 IIQPPYRPADY
+543 MIEPPYRPIDL
-554 DVIDFIKENGGIL
+554 DVIDFIIENKGIL
-567 SKTSARRKR
+567 SKTSALRKK
-576 NLELYGKKAGS
+576 NLQLYGKKAGPS
-587 GIKRLTGETEI
+587 IKRLAEETGV

-610 EKTQVYKK
+610 EKTQVYRK

-625 MAQMAYDQFGI
+625 MAQMAYDQSGI
-636 GDGSSSTFGSVI
+636 GDGTSSTFGSLI
-648 AQAFDARRK
+648 AQALATRKK

-662 KNFENQKKFI
+662 KGFESQKKFI

-692 GDTLQAKQGNIKV
+692 GDILQAKQGDIRV
-705 VDINPDTMEPT
+705 IDINPDTMEPI

-737 SINNKKIPTIPRPM
+737 TVNNRSIPTMPRPM
-751 RGKAGEA
+751 RGKAGET
-758 GFIVSDVQEGAAK
+758 GFVVSDVQEGAAK

-790 MEAKGSRTQAMLK
+790 MEAKGSRAQAMLK
-803 QIDFTLADLGRTAKA
+803 QIDFTLADLGRAAKA

-825 TPEQSDKLDG
+825 TPEQSGKLDG

-861 DNLSEQLIEAGAFS
+861 DNLSERLIEAGVFT

-889 RANKEEYLTRSYEG
+889 RERKGEYLTRSYEKFDS
-903 RENPKYTVELV
+903 PKFTVELV
-914 KRRNPIA
+914 KQRSPTE

-929 RTQMKAANPNVT
+929 RTQMKATNPNVT

-946 GKIKQY
+946 GKIKEL

-963 LIDAATLGK
+963 LIQASTLGK
-972 NLGITKKRLDIPK
+972 KLGITKARQDIPK

-996 PVINYARSASRM
+996 PVINYARSASKM
-1008 IDLLQKQEMLNKLKD
+1008 INLLQSQEMLNKLKD
-1023 FGVANKLFFERPTGN
+1023 FGVANKLFFEKPTGN
-1038 AITQIAADGSDT
+1038 AATQIAAEGSDT

-1134 FGVPKMDTKEGRAYL
+1134 FGVPAMDTKEGRAYL

-1182 YAEMLASK
+1182 YAEMLAGK

-1224 LMDGMGL
+1224 LMDGRGL
-1231 SRQDA
+1231 SRLEA

-1285 RYAVEDMKTPG
+1285 RYANEDIRTPG

-1307 MLAGTSAVYG
+1307 MFVGTSAVYG

-1323 WATGFNDRKADALR
+1323 WATGFNDRKTDALR

-1376 LQAVA
+1376 VQAVA
-1381 ADQDPEEKILGA
+1381 VGRDPEEKILGA

-1417 KTPEGRTIRNPQDTF
+1417 KTPQGRTIRNPQDTF
-1432 LDQQLDNISY
+1432 TDQSLDVISY
-1442 ILRQNEPATVS
+1442 VLRQNEPATVS
-1453 QIRRIIYALSGKP
+1453 QVRRIAYALSGQP

-1503 ASRFNTNMADVGRI
+1503 ASRFNSNMADVGRI

-1524 VGNVSEAEVREQF
+1524 VGTVPEAKVREQF
-1537 EKMQNRRKIMF
+1537 EKMQNRRRIMF

-1587 NKYRDYKIS
+1587 NRYRDYKIS
-1596 KSLTKSMRRELSP
+1596 RSLTKSMRRELSP
-1609 EEMQKRQEIGRELM
+1609 EEMEKRQEIGRELM